1 MILEEIVKTKKKE
14 IDGLKERYKLPLK
27 TGDLPKVR
35 GFKKAVSR
43 RGMNLI
49 AEMKAASPSSG
60 VIVDNYVPADI
71 AAVYEKAGAC
81 AVSVLTDAEYFKGSI
96 NDIAKVKNSIK
107 LPVLRKDFIIDE
119 SQIYESRLAGA
130 DAILLIARILDRDEL
145 ERFIKIAGDLKM
157 DALVE
162 VHSVKEA
169 RSAIDAGAEI
179 IGINNRDLNTL
190 KVDLGT
196 TVNIMNEI
204 PELKRKVLVSESGIS
219 ERSQVELLRDIGVNA
234 VLVGE
239 AILKSPDM
247 REKIRELIG

>member
-14 IDGLKERYKLPLK
+14 VEVLKNRFKLPLK
-27 TGDLPKVR
+27 TGDLPNIR

-49 AEMKAASPSSG
+49 AETKAASPSSG
-60 VIVDNYVPADI
+60 VIIDNYAPEDI

-96 NDIAKVKNSIK
+96 KDIAKVKNAVK
-107 LPVLRKDFIIDE
+107 LPVLRKDFIVDE

-169 RSAIDAGAEI
+169 RSALDAGAEI

-190 KVDLGT
+190 KIDLGT

-204 PELKRKVLVSESGIS
+204 PELKRKILISESGIID
-219 ERSQVELLRDIGVNA
+219 RRQVDLLRDIGVNA

-247 REKIRELIG
+247 NEKIRELIG

>member
-1 MILEEIVKTKKKE
+1 MILDEIVKTKNKE
-14 IDGLKERYKLPLK
+14 VDVLKGKYKLPLK

-49 AEMKAASPSSG
+49 AETKAASPSAG
-60 VIVDNYVPADI
+60 VIIDNYVPEDI
-71 AAVYEKAGAC
+71 AAVFEKAGAC

-96 NDIAKVKNSIK
+96 KDIAKIKNSIK
-107 LPVLRKDFIIDE
+107 LPVLRKDFIINE

-130 DAILLIARILDRDEL
+130 DAILLIARILDQDEL

-169 RSAIDAGAEI
+169 RSALDAGAEI

-190 KVDLGT
+190 KVDLGA
-196 TVNIMNEI
+196 TVNIISEI
-204 PELKRKVLVSESGIS
+204 PELKRKILISESGIS
-219 ERSQVELLRDIGVNA
+219 ERGQVDLLRDIGVNA

-247 REKIRELIG
+247 SEKIRELIG

>member
-1 MILEEIVKTKKKE
+1 MILDEIVKAKKKE
-14 IDGLKERYKLPLK
+14 VVVLKKMLKMLIK
-27 TGDLPKVR
+27 TGDLPKPR
-35 GFKKAVSR
+35 GFKEAVMR
-43 RGMNLI
+43 RGINLI
-49 AEMKAASPSSG
+49 AETKAASPSAG
-60 VIVDNYVPADI
+60 VMIDNYVPEDI

-81 AVSVLTDAEYFKGSI
+81 AVSVLTDAKYFKGSI
-96 NDIAKVKNSIK
+96 KDIAKVKNSIK

-130 DAILLIARILDRDEL
+130 DAVLLIARILGRHEL
-145 ERFIKIAGDLKM
+145 ERFIKAAGGLGM

-169 RSAIDAGAEI
+169 GSAIDAGAEL
-179 IGINNRDLNTL
+179 IGINNRDLDTL

-196 TVNIMNEI
+196 TINIINEI
-204 PELKRKVLVSESGIS
+204 PELKQKVLVSESGIS
-219 ERSQVELLRDIGVNA
+219 ERSQVEQLRDVGVNA

-247 REKIRELIG
+247 SEKIRELIG